1 MYRLCWMRLYHADGQ
16 ILDEVFVYGSF
27 LQSKMFAAGVTCS
40 QCHEPHSGELKQL
53 GNALCTTCHN
63 SVGRADFPTLP
74 KADFDSPAH
83 HFHPEN
89 SSGAACVNCHMPSQ
103 TYMVVDDRRDH
114 RFGIPRPDLSQT
126 LGVPNACTQC
136 HEGQSAQWASQVVE
150 GWYGENRAGH
160 FGTTFDAARSADP
173 KVERALTDIAQTA
186 QQAAIVRATALSL
199 LQNYTLN
206 YSSQAIEQGLV
217 DAEPLVRIGA
227 LHGAQRWSVQRRWQ
241 KVRPLLDDEL
251 LAVRTEAMRVLLR
264 DVGDLSEADQ
274 LTLQPYLQAHLRM
287 ASLHADSA
295 AGQSHLAEIY
305 LALGDVPRAEVALQA
320 GLIHNPQWVPAM
332 INLADLWRATGRDQL
347 GGELLAQALQT
358 SPETPAVLLARSL
371 WLVRQGQSDAALP
384 LLSKAASLAPLQ
396 PRYTYVYAIALHS
409 SGSSQQAL
417 DVIDGF
423 LGQREDQQ
431 LLQAAYSIAGDAG
444 LAEQQQQYAQRLNIR

>member
-1 MYRLCWMRLYHADGQ
+1 L
-16 ILDEVFVYGSF
+16 
-27 LQSKMFAAGVTCS
+27 
-40 QCHEPHSGELKQL
+40 
-53 GNALCTTCHN
+53 
-63 SVGRADFPTLP
+63 
-74 KADFDSPAH
+74 
-83 HFHPEN
+83 
-89 SSGAACVNCHMPSQ
+89 
-103 TYMVVDDRRDH
+103 
-114 RFGIPRPDLSQT
+114 
-126 LGVPNACTQC
+126 
-136 HEGQSAQWASQVVE
+136 
-150 GWYGENRAGH
+150 
-160 FGTTFDAARSADP
+160 
-173 KVERALTDIAQTA
+173 
-186 QQAAIVRATALSL
+186 
-199 LQNYTLN
+199 
-206 YSSQAIEQGLV
+206 
-217 DAEPLVRIGA
+217 
-227 LHGAQRWSVQRRWQ
+227 Q

-264 DVGDLSEADQ
+264 DVGELSEVDQ
-274 LTLQPYLQAHLRM
+274 LTLQPYLQAHLHT

-295 AGQSHLAEIY
+295 AGQSQLAEIY
-305 LALGDVPRAEVALQA
+305 LALGDIPRAEVALQA
-320 GLIHNPQWVPAM
+320 GLMHNPQWVPAM

-358 SPETPAVLLARSL
+358 SPETPEVLLARSL
-371 WLVRQGQSDAALP
+371 WLVRQGQADAALP